1 MESRKAVLM
10 SAVKNGLVDR
20 VGEGE
25 DGTDWESCAD
35 TYTLSCVKSGFP
47 GGSDGKESACNAGD
61 LSLIPGWRRSPGE
74 GKSYPLQYSDLEN
87 PLAEEPGRPY
97 SMRLQRVGSER
108 IWKHYWIDKRKGDI
122 ILSFWPH
129 LIIDLLPLYL
139 NCIILFKNYTV
150 SHFKGLSYFKLF
162 WKYSKIFNLSHS
174 LFASQQ
180 SNPKLF
186 IKVLQVW
193 DFPGGPA
200 FKHPPSITADVSSTP
215 GRETEIPQATERLSL
230 RDSN

>member
-74 GKSYPLQYSDLEN
+74 GKSYPLQYSCLEN
-87 PLAEEPGRPY
+87 P
-97 SMRLQRVGSER
+97 M
-108 IWKHYWIDKRKGDI
+108 DKG
-122 ILSFWPH
+122 
-129 LIIDLLPLYL
+129 
-139 NCIILFKNYTV
+139 
-150 SHFKGLSYFKLF
+150 
-162 WKYSKIFNLSHS
+162 
-174 LFASQQ
+174 AM
-180 SNPKLF
+180 
-186 IKVLQVW
+186 
-193 DFPGGPA
+193 
-200 FKHPPSITADVSSTP
+200 
-215 GRETEIPQATERLSL
+215 QATVYGVTKSWVQLSDEHFHMCEIVSGKL
-230 RDSN
+230 LNNIAA